1 MTLKTTSIG
10 DISDFNGDNWFY
22 SDQVKE
28 HFFNP
33 KNLLLEDP
41 TRAQKYNAS
50 GMVGAPACGD
60 MMKIWLKV
68 DPKSERIKK
77 CKWRTFGCAS
87 AIASTSAMSEI
98 VTTGGGMTLAK
109 ARQLQPGDI
118 MTHLGGL
125 PLRKIHC
132 SVLGDKAL
140 RTAINNYYYRTGQFN
155 KVEKESSRIIDRNL
169 NITEAD
175 VEEVIARGARS
186 MSQVRQQLKV
196 GAGMD
201 KASKEE
207 LRQLV
212 NYYIEQYEYDPR
224 PRNIKIKQ
232 GRGNG

>member
-1 MTLKTTSIG
+1 MTQKTTSIG

-41 TRAQKYNAS
+41 KQTKKYNAS

-68 DPKSERIKK
+68 DPKSERIKE

-87 AIASTSAMSEI
+87 AIASTSAMSEM
-98 VTTGGGMTLAK
+98 VSENGGMTLSE
-109 ARQLQPGDI
+109 ARKLKPGDI
-118 MTHLGGL
+118 MEHLGGL

-140 RTAINNYYYRTGQFN
+140 RTAINNYYYRTGQFE
-155 KVEKESSRIIDRNL
+155 KVEKEGSRIIDRNL
-169 NITEAD
+169 GVTEAD
-175 VEEVIARGARS
+175 IEEVIAKGARS
-186 MSQVRQQLKV
+186 MVAVQQQLKV

-201 KASKEE
+201 KESREE
-207 LRQLV
+207 LNQLV
-212 NYYIEQYEYDPR
+212 NYYIEQYECDIEPK
-224 PRNIKIKQ
+224 NIKK
-232 GRGNG
+232 NKDADD